1 VNRNISS
8 PHYFDFIHKR
18 WQSSERIQSSENF
31 FGDPVAIKHLDHD
44 LILEAQRGS
53 RSHLEQLLVKAQPD
67 IRRYAMKHCM
77 IGDVD
82 DAVQEVLLSMAR
94 YMESLR
100 VAAALSSWLFTSTR
114 RECRRLGR
122 VALRYDPLDEARVDE
137 WLGSASSPELLFEI
151 VSAIDSLPDDLKQV
165 LLFKDYEQLSNK
177 EIAERLGVTVAAVK
191 SRLHRARI
199 SVRAIL
205 LGLDSEADN
214 TPA

>member
-1 VNRNISS
+1 M
-8 PHYFDFIHKR
+8 
-18 WQSSERIQSSENF
+18 
-31 FGDPVAIKHLDHD
+31 AIKHLDHD

-205 LGLDSEADN
+205 LGLDSDADN